1 MTTTPRRLRGGK
13 SVWVHAGVLI
23 VASGLALS
31 VWSSDEKETA
41 EPEAERVEVWG
52 GSPDSLETIRFEG
65 KDRTVVIDAKKD
77 AQGRYYV
84 AKVDKTESAGPKH
97 DPHDPHAPPRSVPD
111 AGAPTP
117 GKRTTVRFIGVKAAD
132 ELAKQLAPLEALRRI
147 GPIEPKRA
155 EEFGLD
161 KPEGTL
167 KVKIDGKEHAL
178 VIGGTTPGGN
188 ERYAKEV
195 ASGSV
200 YAVPGDIAQGMLGA
214 ESRLLERELH
224 GFEEGEVT
232 RVRVTK
238 RDKSRELVTVEG
250 KKGSWADL
258 ATPTKVDE
266 TAGNWIS
273 KVDRLRVQEYV
284 EVPSTPL
291 KSENAVVRVEYLS
304 GSKPLGYVELF
315 KAPGGTGNEYF
326 VRSERTRWAAKVLT
340 SAGEQVDQDLGSV
353 LK

>member
-1 MTTTPRRLRGGK
+1 MK
-13 SVWVHAGVLI
+13 SVLVHAGVLV
-23 VASGLALS
+23 VAAGLGLS
-31 VWSSDEKETA
+31 TWSSDEKETSEPAA
-41 EPEAERVEVWG
+41 EQVEVWG

-77 AQGRYYV
+77 SQGRYYV
-84 AKVDKTESAGPKH
+84 AKVDKQEGAAKH
-97 DPHDPHAPPRSVPD
+97 DDPHDPHGSKQSVPD

-132 ELAKQLAPLEALRRI
+132 ELAKQVAPLMALRRI

-167 KVKIDGKEHAL
+167 KVKIGGKEHAL
-178 VIGGTTPGGN
+178 VIGGTTPGGQ
-188 ERYAKEV
+188 ERYAKET
-195 ASGSV
+195 ASGAV
-200 YAVPGDIAQGMLGA
+200 FAVPGDIAQSMLGA
-214 ESRLLERELH
+214 ESKLLERDLH
-224 GFEEGEVT
+224 AFEEGAVT

-238 RDKSRELVTVEG
+238 RDKSRELTTLEG
-250 KKGSWADL
+250 KKGGWADS
-258 ATPTKVDE
+258 ATPTKADE

-273 KVDRLRVQEYV
+273 KVERLRVQEYV
-284 EVPSTPL
+284 ETPTTPL
-291 KSENAVVRVEYLS
+291 RSESAIVRVDYLS
-304 GSKPLGYVELF
+304 GTKPLGYLELF
-315 KAPGGTGNEYF
+315 KVPGGTGNEYL

-340 SAGEQVDQDLGSV
+340 SAAEQVDQDLTSV